1 MTAFSPQTLF
11 SSCLFTC
18 LVIFLLKAKHIVPLQ
33 YSCLENPHGQRN
45 LKVYSPWGCKE
56 SDTTEHNVSGNR
68 NWLNRPSVGEFVNL
82 TRSGAV
88 LNVCC
93 GYRWQRFQC
102 PIEPSFLSFF
112 SSFSWLLLESECCSS
127 SVCDALLLY
136 WSLVDG
142 VKTRGGE
149 EFCKLMFRSVSQLPR
164 TSVIITSAS
173 PLTELLPYTSHS
185 TSQRHCSQGIF
196 LILSSADYVF
206 SHCG

>member
-56 SDTTEHNVSGNR
+56 SDTTEHDVSGNR

-82 TRSGAV
+82 TRSRAV

-93 GYRWQRFQC
+93 SCRWQRLQC
-102 PIEPSFLSFF
+102 PIEPLFVSFF
-112 SSFSWLLLESECCSS
+112 SSFSWLLLASECCSS
-127 SVCDALLLY
+127 STCDALLLS
-136 WSLVDG
+136 WSLVDS
-142 VKTRGGE
+142 VKTQGGE
-149 EFCKLMFRSVSQLPR
+149 EFYKLMFRSVSQLPR
-164 TSVIITSAS
+164 TSVIFTRAS
-173 PLTELLPYTSHS
+173 PLAEPPPYASFS
-185 TSQRHCSQGIF
+185 TS
-196 LILSSADYVF
+196 
-206 SHCG
+206 